1 MKIHYNEHTEAL
13 DKYSLNSIAEIIAKW
28 STGGIKNKDSTK
40 STVIIYKMTTG
51 C

>member
-1 MKIHYNEHTEAL
+1 MNTQKHWIICN
-13 DKYSLNSIAEIIAKW
+13 KYSLNSIAEIIAKW
-28 STGGIKNKDSTK
+28 STGGVKNKDSTK